1 MGEQEDSQ
9 GLHDVMKGDDWDA
22 DDFLKYLKSLDG
34 EKAGQSNQSS
44 TAAGR
49 NREGNREFDTP
60 VTNDNN
66 SEVPSWSE
74 LESESESE
82 KELHTG
88 PPPPPR

>member
-1 MGEQEDSQ
+1 
-9 GLHDVMKGDDWDA
+9 MKGDDWDA

-49 NREGNREFDTP
+49 NREGNRESDTPDTP

-66 SEVPSWSE
+66 SEIPSWSE
-74 LESESESE
+74 LESEAESE

-88 PPPPPR
+88 PPR